1 MLPYLCLALALLQS
15 ACVAV
20 AERTILVRCES
31 TAGAW
36 EAEVHPSW
44 SPNGAVRYLVRLD
57 YPSGCSHASCS
68 SSHTSS

>member
-1 MLPYLCLALALLQS
+1 MARLPCLCLALALLQS

-44 SPNGAVRYLVRLD
+44 SPNGAARYLVRLD
-57 YPSGCSHASCS
+57 HPSGCSHAACS
-68 SSHTSS
+68 L